1 MWPRRKRSCPKC
13 KARSPR
19 RDFNKRL
26 EGTRMEALDTVVEIY
41 ALRCPLC
48 GHAFT
53 ESTSVGVGSTLGPG
67 IG

>member
-1 MWPRRKRSCPKC
+1 
-13 KARSPR
+13 
-19 RDFNKRL
+19 
-26 EGTRMEALDTVVEIY
+26 MEALDTVVEIY